1 MTLVRENS
9 VLTSLRISLKGTSDF
24 TWSSLGVLLIHG
36 DTAG

>member
-24 TWSSLGVLLIHG
+24 TWSSFRGTV
-36 DTAG
+36 DPW